1 MSSIRLSSL
10 KKSFGPLVAV
20 NNLDLELQ
28 QGELVAFLGPSGCGK
43 TTTLR
48 MIAGFEKADSGE
60 IYLGGREVTALPP
73 ERRDA
78 GMVFQNYALFPHL
91 TVFENVAFGLQMR
104 KTSKAEV
111 RTRVADILAKVQL
124 TGMEERYPRQLS
136 GGQQQRTALARAL
149 VFNPTVLLLDEP
161 LANLDA
167 KLREEMRFYIRALQQ
182 EFGITTV
189 YVTHDQAEALVL
201 ADRVAVMRGGI
212 LQQIDVPEKIYRMP
226 TNAWVADFVG
236 IANLI
241 PGKVADRSEDVYT
254 LDTEVGKLCG
264 ISGEPKMPGAQIV
277 VNVRPESL
285 RLQRHDESDLDGDRT
300 ETQGVNRLTGVVVD
314 RAYLGNLADY
324 RVAVGPDLT
333 LRVQA
338 EPFPIYSVDDRVALS
353 FTPDQAWI
361 IEADGTDG
369 RNEK

>member
-1 MSSIRLSSL
+1 MSSILLRSL
-10 KKSFGPLVAV
+10 TKSFGSLIAV

-48 MIAGFEKADSGE
+48 MIAGFERADSGQ
-60 IYLGGREVTALPP
+60 IYLGGKEVTDFPP

-91 TVFENVAFGLQMR
+91 TVLENVAFGLQMR
-104 KTSKAEV
+104 KVSKADIQK
-111 RTRVADILAKVQL
+111 RVADILAKVQL
-124 TGMEERYPRQLS
+124 TGMEDRYPRQIS

-167 KLREEMRFYIRALQQ
+167 KLREEMRFYIRNLQQ

-212 LQQIDVPEKIYRMP
+212 LQQIATPEEIYRRP
-226 TNAWVADFVG
+226 RNAWVADFVG

-241 PGKVADRSEDVYT
+241 PGKITDHADGVLLVDTSVGTLRGVASPPHSRGMDV
-254 LDTEVGKLCG
+254 V
-264 ISGEPKMPGAQIV
+264 I
-277 VNVRPESL
+277 NVRPESL
-285 RLQRHDESDLDGDRT
+285 RLQYQSDSSEHNGAGPLP
-300 ETQGVNRLTGVVVD
+300 GVNHLTGVVID

-324 RVAVGPDLT
+324 RVRVEPDIT

-338 EPFPIYSVDDRVALS
+338 EPFPVFNIDDQVALS
-353 FTPDQAWI
+353 FTTDQAWVI
-361 IEADGTDG
+361 AANGSAEQ
-369 RNEK
+369 

>member
-1 MSSIRLSSL
+1 MSSIRLRSL
-10 KKSFGPLVAV
+10 TKRFGSLLAV

-48 MIAGFEKADSGE
+48 MIAGFERADSGE
-60 IYLGGREVTALPP
+60 IYLGGREVTNLPP

-104 KTSKAEV
+104 KVSKSDT
-111 RTRVADILAKVQL
+111 RRRVADILAKVQL
-124 TGMEERYPRQLS
+124 SGLEDRYPRQLS

-167 KLREEMRFYIRALQQ
+167 KLREEMRFYIRHLQQ

-201 ADRVAVMRGGI
+201 ADRVAVMRSGI
-212 LQQIDVPEKIYRMP
+212 LQQIDVPEEIYRRP
-226 TNAWVADFVG
+226 RNPWVAGFVG

-241 PGKVADRSEDVYT
+241 PGRVVERCNGDYIVETGVGT
-254 LDTEVGKLCG
+254 LRGLA
-264 ISGEPKMPGAQIV
+264 GEPKVPGTDVV

-285 RLQRHDESDLDGDRT
+285 RLRMESGATVPDNEDASRA
-300 ETQGVNRLTGVVVD
+300 VNRVPGVVAE

-324 RVAVGPDLT
+324 RVQVGPDIT

-338 EPFPIYSVDDRVALS
+338 EPFPVFDVGHEVGLS

-361 IEADGTDG
+361 ITADRNGEA
-369 RNEK
+369 